1 MCYCAAPFGPLNWA
15 ISLCSLCSPLNCL
28 LEEWRAG
35 ALNSDNFERLG
46 SGNGRP
52 LRRFSHALP
61 EVVGVLV
68 LLASFIFLWPCFAEE
83 PSPKLLILNSYHPGY
98 AWSDEELAGLRAR
111 LAEEYPDLLPSM
123 EYLDTKRFPSEDRL
137 VLVKD
142 FLAAKYRDREFDLV
156 IVLDNSALS
165 MALNYREELF
175 PGVPI
180 VFAGINDFRPE
191 MLSGHKDVT
200 GVAEKVNIAGTLE
213 TALAL
218 HPHCKQIFV
227 VNDYTSTG
235 LALRRV
241 MDSILPRFQ
250 ERVDFRFLPPVTIEE
265 MVEQLRSVPSDE
277 LVLILSF
284 VTDREERIFPAKHT
298 PLICSATT
306 APVYA
311 IHKAYLGYG
320 IVGGILLS
328 GEGHGRKAGDIASRI
343 LSGEDPA
350 GIPVVVESTAS
361 PMFDYVQLA
370 RFNVALSAL
379 PRGST
384 VINRP
389 WSFYEHNKAVV
400 WSVLSVLTVLSMV
413 IVMLIWAIVQ
423 RRQAYELARSSE
435 ARLSAIVNNAQDC
448 IFIKGPSLTY
458 ILVNPAMCNLLE
470 MRQQEILGKTDM
482 ELFDAGSAKELG
494 GLDGRVLDGAV
505 VDTLLTVTIRG
516 DKRYFHTIKVPLLDA
531 EGQIA
536 GLCGIARDITERK
549 LTEQALVE
557 NEEKYR
563 KLLEDASDAIFL
575 ADGETGML
583 LDGNQQ
589 ATVLTGWSTDELKRM
604 HQRELHPPEKRGIY
618 TAAFGEHLASPGKTL
633 EAVVLH
639 RDGRHIPVEISASTF
654 TMKGR
659 LVIQGIFRDVTERK
673 RAEEALQESEQHFR
687 TLADSG
693 QAMIWTSGADKLCDY
708 FNRPWLAFT
717 GRSLEQ
723 ELGEGWT
730 DGVHPEDL
738 ADCIKTYSSAFDR
751 RKNFS
756 MVYRLR
762 RNDGEY
768 RWIVDDGTP
777 RYDRH
782 GNFLGYIG
790 HCLDITDQRR
800 ELEARQSLQ
809 AQLSQAQKMEAVG
822 RLAGGVAH
830 DFNNM
835 LGVIIGHA
843 ELAMA
848 QIGTSHAIFADLME
862 IRKAA
867 ERSADL
873 TRQLLAFARRQTVSP
888 KVLDLNETV
897 ERILKMLRRLIGEDI
912 ILAWLPSRTP
922 CRVKVDPS
930 QIDQILANLCVN
942 ARDAISG
949 IGKITIETGL
959 TFFDEDYCARHPEFA
974 PGRFAMLAVSDDG
987 CGMDAETVD
996 KIFEPFFTTKAMG
1009 EGTGLGLATVYGI
1022 VKQNDGFIN
1031 AYSELNHGTTF
1042 KIYLPCAGEQ
1052 PAEKPLAPSKRHLRG
1067 DETVLL
1073 VEDEESLL
1081 ALGKTILQQHGY
1093 EVLAAKSP
1101 TEALGIAQDHPG
1113 PIHLLITDVIM
1124 PEMNGK
1130 DLRDRLAEVKPGFE
1144 CIFMSGYTAN
1154 VIAHR
1159 GILDGGIDFLQKPF
1173 SIQTLLEKVR
1183 DVLDG

>member
-1 MCYCAAPFGPLNWA
+1 M
-15 ISLCSLCSPLNCL
+15 
-28 LEEWRAG
+28 
-35 ALNSDNFERLG
+35 
-46 SGNGRP
+46 
-52 LRRFSHALP
+52 
-61 EVVGVLV
+61 
-68 LLASFIFLWPCFAEE
+68 
-83 PSPKLLILNSYHPGY
+83 LILNSYHPGY
-98 AWSDEELAGLRAR
+98 AWTDEELAGLRAR
-111 LAEEYPDLLPSM
+111 LAEEYPDLPPSI

-142 FLAAKYRDREFDLV
+142 YLAAKYRDREFDLV

-180 VFAGINDFRPE
+180 VFAGINDFKPE

-218 HPHCKQIFV
+218 HPHCRQIIV

-241 MDSILPRFQ
+241 MDSILPRFR
-250 ERVDFRFLPPVTIEE
+250 ERVDFTFLPSVTIEE
-265 MVEQLRSVPSDE
+265 MLEHLRSAPSDA

-284 VTDREERIFPAKHT
+284 VTDREDRIFPAKGT
-298 PLICSATT
+298 SLICSATT

-361 PMFDYVQLA
+361 PMFDYMQLA

-379 PRGST
+379 PQGST

-400 WSVLSVLTVLSMV
+400 WSGLSVLTVLSMV
-413 IVMLIWAIVQ
+413 IVMLLWAIVQ
-423 RRQAYELARSSE
+423 RRQAYKLARRSE

-448 IFIKGPSLTY
+448 IFIKGTSLRYT
-458 ILVNPAMCNLLE
+458 LVNPAMCNLLG
-470 MRQQEILGKTDM
+470 MRQKEILGKTDM
-482 ELFDAGSAKELG
+482 ELFDADSAMELYCFDEG
-494 GLDGRVLDGAV
+494 VLDGAV
-505 VDTLLTVTIRG
+505 ADTLLAVTIRG
-516 DKRYFHTIKVPLLDA
+516 EKRYFHTIKVPLLDA
-531 EGQIA
+531 EGQIT

-563 KLLEDASDAIFL
+563 KLLEDASDAIFH
-575 ADGETGML
+575 ADVETGML
-583 LDGNQQ
+583 LDGNQK
-589 ATVLTGWSTDELKRM
+589 ATALTGWSTDELKRM
-604 HQRELHPPEKRGIY
+604 HQRELHPPEKCGIY
-618 TAAFGEHLASPGKTL
+618 SAAFREHLASPGKRI

-639 RDGRHIPVEISASTF
+639 RDGRHIPVEVSASTF
-654 TMKGR
+654 TMNGR

-693 QAMIWTSGADKLCDY
+693 QAMIWTSGEDMLCNY
-708 FNRPWLAFT
+708 FNRPWLNFT
-717 GRSLEQ
+717 GRSIEQ
-723 ELGEGWT
+723 ELGEGWAE
-730 DGVHPEDL
+730 GVHPEDL
-738 ADCIKTYSSAFDR
+738 ADCIKTYSGAFDR
-751 RKNFS
+751 RENFS

-782 GNFLGYIG
+782 GTFLGYIG

-800 ELEARQSLQ
+800 EVEERQSLQ
-809 AQLSQAQKMEAVG
+809 AQLFQAQKIEAIG

-835 LGVIIGHA
+835 LGVIIGRA

-848 QIGTSHAIFADLME
+848 QIGTSHASFANLTE

-867 ERSADL
+867 ERSTDL
-873 TRQLLAFARRQTVSP
+873 TRQLLAFARRQTISP

-897 ERILKMLRRLIGEDI
+897 EGMLRMLRRLIGENID
-912 ILAWLPSRTP
+912 LAWLPAENLCP
-922 CRVKVDPS
+922 VKMDAS
-930 QIDQILANLCVN
+930 QIDQILANLAVN
-942 ARDAISG
+942 ARDATEDVG
-949 IGKITIETGL
+949 TMTIETANVVFDQTYCL
-959 TFFDEDYCARHPEFA
+959 THEEVT
-974 PGRFAMLAVSDDG
+974 PGEYVLLGVSDTG
-987 CGMDAETVD
+987 SGMDKRTLES
-996 KIFEPFFTTKAMG
+996 IFEPFFTTKEVG
-1009 EGTGLGLATVYGI
+1009 KGTGLGLATIYGI
-1022 VKQNDGFIN
+1022 VKQNNGFIN
-1031 AYSELNHGTTF
+1031 VYSEPGHGTTF
-1042 KIYLPCAGEQ
+1042 KIYIPRAEEQ
-1052 PAEKPLAPSKRHLRG
+1052 VTEGFSMPLRRDLRG
-1067 DETVLL
+1067 KETVLL
-1073 VEDEESLL
+1073 VEDEGSILS
-1081 ALGKTILQQHGY
+1081 LGKTILQRHGY
-1093 EVLAAKSP
+1093 EILATKSP
-1101 TEALGIAQDHPG
+1101 TEAVEIAKNHPQ
-1113 PIHLLITDVIM
+1113 PIHLLITDVVM

-1130 DLRDRLAEVKPGFE
+1130 DLKDKVSELKPDLKS
-1144 CIFMSGYTAN
+1144 IFMSGYTAN
-1154 VIAHR
+1154 VIAHH
-1159 GILDGGIDFLQKPF
+1159 GVLDEDIDFLQKPF
-1173 SIQTLLEKVR
+1173 SVQALLEKVR